1 MKKEEV
7 SKTRR
12 WSVLAVA
19 AVMLAAVFT
28 PMSTVSAQTNVP
40 AEASG
45 ETEAISDQPAGAQAF
60 AAETTQDQGV
70 ASAPSA
76 DQAPKT
82 LAAPSGVKTKSLG
95 VKTIQIQWNEVAGAS
110 GYRIYRAAKKNG
122 KYKKI
127 ATVKGGGKTSYKN
140 KKRSTGKVYYYKVRA
155 YNGSVQ
161 SSYSKIVSGKARPV
175 KTTVKAKAG
184 EEKVIVT
191 WKKVSGAEG
200 YHIYRAGSKNGKYK
214 RIKIVNKGKTTKFTN
229 SQLEGGKT
237 YYYKVRAFKKL
248 KGKKVFSVYSAP
260 ASAKTSKVKLK
271 THEKGFAYKKKFTVK
286 AYAYSGGGRTAMG
299 TKARVGAIAVD
310 PKVIPLGTKVY
321 VDGYGHARAEDT
333 GGNIKGR
340 TVDLY
345 MNSSSKC
352 YKWGVQFKTVY
363 VDVKK

>member
-7 SKTRR
+7 SKIRR
-12 WSVLAVA
+12 WGALTVA
-19 AVMLAAVFT
+19 AIMLVAVFS
-28 PMSTVSAQTNVP
+28 PMPTAFAQTDTQMETSSEAAAMAASETVSTQEQGTAD
-40 AEASG
+40 
-45 ETEAISDQPAGAQAF
+45 ET
-60 AAETTQDQGV
+60 
-70 ASAPSA
+70 SAV
-76 DQAPKT
+76 QAPKT
-82 LAAPSGVKTKSLG
+82 LAAPSGIKTKSLG
-95 VKTIQIQWNEVAGAS
+95 VKTIQIQWKQVAGAD
-110 GYRIYRAAKKNG
+110 GYRVYRATKKNG

-127 ATVKGGGKTSYKN
+127 ATVRGGKTSYKN
-140 KKRSTGKVYYYKVRA
+140 KKRITGKVYYYKVRA

-161 SSYSKIVSGKARPV
+161 SSYSKIASGKARPV
-175 KTTVKAKAG
+175 KTTVKARAG
-184 EEKVIVT
+184 EEKVTIT
-191 WKKVSGAEG
+191 WKKISGAEG

-214 RIKIVNKGKTTKFTN
+214 RIKIINKGKTTKFTN
-229 SQLEGGKT
+229 SKLKGGKT
-237 YYYKVRAFKKL
+237 YYYKVRAFKKM

-260 ASAKTSKVKLK
+260 AMAKAGKVKMK
-271 THEKGFAYKKKFTVK
+271 THKKGFSYKKKFTVK

-321 VDGYGHARAEDT
+321 IDGYGHARAEDT

-363 VDVKK
+363 VDVRK